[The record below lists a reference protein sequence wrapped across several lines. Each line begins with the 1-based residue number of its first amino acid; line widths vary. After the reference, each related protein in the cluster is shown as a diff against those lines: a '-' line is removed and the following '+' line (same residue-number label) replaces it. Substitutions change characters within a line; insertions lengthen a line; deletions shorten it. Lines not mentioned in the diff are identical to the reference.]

1 VFSGCWDFWWKRD
14 FLSKMPVYV
23 EDGCLCTKLD
33 RKAKWIFCRHLKPKD
48 DTHTHTHTHTH
59 PHTLKKLSL
68 IYPLYGTQIT
78 QPYTHTHT
86 HTHTHSQTHTYFP
99 THTLTLMRV
108 YSMNAIYFSIKN
120 AWLDLMKPQSLIA
133 PCN

>member
-1 VFSGCWDFWWKRD
+1 MNFFSSSETKR
-14 FLSKMPVYV
+14 
-23 EDGCLCTKLD
+23 
-33 RKAKWIFCRHLKPKD
+33 R
-48 DTHTHTHTHTH
+48 HTHTHAHTH
-59 PHTLKKLSL
+59 P
-68 IYPLYGTQIT
+68 P
-78 QPYTHTHT
+78 THTQKTLSHLPSIWHTNNATIHTHSHT